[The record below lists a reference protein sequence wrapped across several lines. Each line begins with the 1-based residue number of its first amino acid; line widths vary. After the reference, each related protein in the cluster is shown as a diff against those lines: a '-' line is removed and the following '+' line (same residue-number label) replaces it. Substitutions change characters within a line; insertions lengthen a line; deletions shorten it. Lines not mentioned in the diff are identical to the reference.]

1 MEKFTFN
8 LNNKIYSNNNNILIE
23 IVNDLE
29 KLMNNSKDNLII
41 KSLGNIINKMNYII
55 NENKKNMEL
64 IRKDISS
71 LYSQI
76 TKKIGNF
83 DAINLK
89 NQELIWIDGKYIG
102 QVIDGKA
109 NGKGIWYG
117 NSGSKYEGD
126 WRNDL
131 KDGKGTY
138 YYNDG
143 DKYEGDFRNGLRDG
157 KGIYY
162 FNNGI
167 RYEGDWRNG
176 EKDGNGIFYFPNGER
191 MVGDFSNGKATGL
204 HVTITKNG
212 EIRKAFF

>member
-76 TKKIGNF
+76 TKKIGDF

-89 NQELIWIDGKYIG
+89 NQELQYSDGKYIG

-143 DKYEGDFRNGLRDG
+143 DREMGDYYNGNKIGRHVILNKNWEVKVRN
-157 KGIYY
+157 Y
-162 FNNGI
+162 
-167 RYEGDWRNG
+167 
-176 EKDGNGIFYFPNGER
+176 
-191 MVGDFSNGKATGL
+191 
-204 HVTITKNG
+204 
-212 EIRKAFF
+212 